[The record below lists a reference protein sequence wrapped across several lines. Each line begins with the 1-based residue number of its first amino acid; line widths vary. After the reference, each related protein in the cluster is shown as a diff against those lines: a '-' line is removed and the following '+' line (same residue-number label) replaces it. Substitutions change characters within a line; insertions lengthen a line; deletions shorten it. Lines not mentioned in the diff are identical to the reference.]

1 MGPHPARAKEPNM
14 RSVTG
19 VAVLVCTLAAGRAVA
34 EDWEQVSTG
43 DIAIKARPYT
53 AVTGGREVWA
63 EGVLPVT
70 LQDVQTA
77 LTEHDNF
84 RLFMPYVTESRLLAR
99 GADGARVTY
108 TRLDF
113 PLISDRDYVLRVLD
127 LPVLDAEGK
136 QVAFHQKWTPDNS
149 TLPERAGVVRLRH
162 NQGSWYFTPRAEGGV
177 HFVYRFIVEPGGS
190 IPGFLAGVGQKDAVE
205 ATVRGVEKRALKLAA
220 DRAQAK

>member
-1 MGPHPARAKEPNM
+1 M
-14 RSVTG
+14 RSMAG
-19 VAVLVCTLAAGRAVA
+19 VAVLVCTLAAGGAGA
-34 EDWEQVSTG
+34 EDWEKVSDG
-43 DIAIKARPYT
+43 DISIKARPYT

-63 EGVLPVT
+63 EGVLPVS
-70 LQDVQTA
+70 LQDVQSA
-77 LTEHDNF
+77 LTDHDNF
-84 RLFMPYVTESRLLAR
+84 RNFMPYVTESRLLAR

-127 LPVLDAEGK
+127 EPVLDTDGK
-136 QVAFHQKWTPDNS
+136 QVAFHQKWTPDNG

-190 IPGFLAGVGQKDAVE
+190 IPGFLAGVGQKDAVM